1 MGVFQNCINVYL
13 SEIFQSLPNKTSIR
27 DIFLF
32 TDGSVA
38 NTNQVIE
45 LCKKH
50 KKRNRIFGI
59 GIGTGCSTGK
69 RVNIS
74 AFMTLIL
81 ALVDGISSETGGKA
95 IYVKCE
101 DRMETKVMQ
110 IADFS
115 FKPTLT
121 MTSIEFNIGSEVSFS
136 AAKES

>member
-1 MGVFQNCINVYL
+1 MGVFQNCINVHL

-69 RVNIS
+69 RRDHN
-74 AFMTLIL
+74 AE
-81 ALVDGISSETGGKA
+81 GIVFRKRFNNQETFGG
-95 IYVKCE
+95 
-101 DRMETKVMQ
+101 
-110 IADFS
+110 
-115 FKPTLT
+115 
-121 MTSIEFNIGSEVSFS
+121 G
-136 AAKES
+136 